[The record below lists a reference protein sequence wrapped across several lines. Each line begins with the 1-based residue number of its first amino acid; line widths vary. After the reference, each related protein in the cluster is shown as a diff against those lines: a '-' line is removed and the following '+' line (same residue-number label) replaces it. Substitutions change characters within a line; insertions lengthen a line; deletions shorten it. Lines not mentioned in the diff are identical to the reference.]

1 MTVKR
6 HRVSLSWWIRPRG
19 SLSNKKP
26 SMQGFSLSSILKPG
40 SHESIKIIKF
50 LERKAPLVY
59 CKVSNILLILIEIF
73 DCLSC
78 NGSRSQATASVIAQY
93 LKCLNRLRLYVHL
106 FGNGSIEYKSRLFL
120 CGVNETD

>member
-19 SLSNKKP
+19 SLSNKKS

-78 NGSRSQATASVIAQY
+78 NGSRSQATASV
-93 LKCLNRLRLYVHL
+93 NS
-106 FGNGSIEYKSRLFL
+106 SISKMFESTQAL
-120 CGVNETD
+120 CPSIWQRIYRV